1 VSGRGGRRARIQLRQ
16 LGVIT
21 VLVCLV
27 TPVFNVLTSAPTLRS
42 AIQGVVDGVLVCG
55 LVGGYVQFVRDGVLR
70 PWFRRLPFAA
80 DLAISSPIVVALFL
94 VGRGVGQVL
103 TSLDPRRFVES
114 FGEPHLLHYALPYF
128 VVLAIAMIFVLQMN
142 RMIGA
147 NVLRYF
153 MAGRYHRPIA
163 EERIFLFLDLEKSTN
178 LAERLGSAR
187 YFELLRRFVD
197 DLTDPIVASR
207 GEIYQYAGDEVVVTW
222 SLAEGVRDANC
233 VRCFELLRRFMDD
246 LTDPIVAS
254 RGEIYQYAGDEVVVT
269 WSLAEGVRDANCVR
283 CFFWSRDAVAREAA
297 RYTRD
302 FGTVP
307 RFRAGLHGGTV
318 TAGELGDLRRQIV
331 FVGDILNTAARLEE
345 YAKRA
350 GLDLVVSDS
359 LLSRLELPAGIEA
372 RRCGELEL
380 RGKEAPVGAYSL
392 SG

>member
-1 VSGRGGRRARIQLRQ
+1 MIGRGDSRARIQLRQ
-16 LGVIT
+16 IGVIM
-21 VLVCLV
+21 LAVCTI
-27 TPVFNVLTSAPTLRS
+27 TPIFNVLTSAPTLRS
-42 AIQGVVDGVLVCG
+42 AVQGVVDGVLVTG
-55 LVGGYVQFVRDGVLR
+55 LVGGYLQLVRDGVLR
-70 PWFRRLPFAA
+70 AWFRRRRFVV
-80 DLAISSPIVVALFL
+80 DLAISSVTVVALFL
-94 VGRGVGQVL
+94 IGRGVGQVL
-103 TSLDPRRFVES
+103 TTLDPSRFVAS
-114 FGEPHLLHYALPYF
+114 LGEPHLLYYALPYF
-128 VVLAIAMIFVLQMN
+128 VVLAVAMLFALQMN

-153 MAGRYHRPIA
+153 VAGRYHRPTA
-163 EERIFLFLDLEKSTN
+163 EERIFLFLDLEGSTT

-222 SLAEGVRDANC
+222 PLAEGVRA
-233 VRCFELLRRFMDD
+233 
-246 LTDPIVAS
+246 
-254 RGEIYQYAGDEVVVT
+254 
-269 WSLAEGVRDANCVR
+269 ANCVR
-283 CFFWSRDAVAREAA
+283 CFFWGRAAVAREAA
-297 RYTRD
+297 RDTRD

-307 RFRAGLHGGTV
+307 RFRGGLHGGAV

-359 LLSRLELPAGIEA
+359 LLRRLELPAGVLA

-380 RGKEAPVGAYSL
+380 RGKEAPVAAYSL